1 MLLTVGGGLMG
12 GGGGGGGVK
21 EEREEETGGGLDHTS
36 LGTCTLPRGPGG
48 GGTGVC
54 MLYEAC
60 ENG

>member
-1 MLLTVGGGLMG
+1 MG